1 LKRKVPI
8 KFDLYMNSI
17 TFTKENYGYE
27 ASSTIVIINSYLQ
40 FMTGSYCSLSLSLSL
55 SIYIYIYIYMYYL
68 QPLVYV
74 WWLWFKP
81 KTWLLGR
88 KRFNRIYITKIQT
101 RGSIPIDST
110 TAWSSLF
117 QTGPMLQGLASSKLE
132 VSKAHKT
139 PESMGA
145 S

>member
-1 LKRKVPI
+1 
-8 KFDLYMNSI
+8 MNRI

-40 FMTGSYCSLSLSLSL
+40 FMTVVLIGL
-55 SIYIYIYIYMYYL
+55 YIYISARVLSTAVGLCMMAM
-68 QPLVYV
+68 
-74 WWLWFKP
+74 WFKP

-110 TAWSSLF
+110 TA
-117 QTGPMLQGLASSKLE
+117 
-132 VSKAHKT
+132 
-139 PESMGA
+139 
-145 S
+145 

>member
-55 SIYIYIYIYMYYL
+55 SIYIYICICMYVYPCVIYSRWSMYDGYGL
-68 QPLVYV
+68 NQRHGCWVG
-74 WWLWFKP
+74 K
-81 KTWLLGR
+81 
-88 KRFNRIYITKIQT
+88 
-101 RGSIPIDST
+101 DST
-110 TAWSSLF
+110 EYI
-117 QTGPMLQGLASSKLE
+117 LQRSKREDRSQSIQLLHEAHFFRLA
-132 VSKAHKT
+132 
-139 PESMGA
+139 PCYRD
-145 S
+145 